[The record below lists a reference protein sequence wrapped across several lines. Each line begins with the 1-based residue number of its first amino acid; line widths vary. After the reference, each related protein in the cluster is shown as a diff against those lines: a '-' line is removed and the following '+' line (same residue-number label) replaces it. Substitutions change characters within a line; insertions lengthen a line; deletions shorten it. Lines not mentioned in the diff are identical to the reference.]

1 MRAALTV
8 FLALIACSAFGMF
21 WGYILII
28 TGQGALP

>member
-8 FLALIACSAFGMF
+8 ALAILSCAAFGMF

-28 TGQGALP
+28 TGQGGLP